1 MIHDEKEEK
10 LEQSKLQCINF
21 IVGSLVAK
29 PSVFHYVSERI
40 TQETSRQE
48 RLELQHSTQHPK

>member
-29 PSVFHYVSERI
+29 LSVFHYVSERI